1 MTIEACLERIATAL
15 ERIAAGAMVDSAV
28 EATIPSPKVLPAPPA
43 AVEPEANEN
52 PQEDPFETEPEE
64 KPVEKPAA
72 PKIEAVRE
80 ALVKAQER
88 VGADKARKILKDVGG
103 TQTLGQLKPEKFAAV
118 IEAAKK
124 VK

>member
-28 EATIPSPKVLPAPPA
+28 EATIPSPKVLPAP
-43 AVEPEANEN
+43 AVPEPEAEET
-52 PQEDPFETEPEE
+52 PQEDLFGAEPEE

>member
-28 EATIPSPKVLPAPPA
+28 EATIPSPKVLPAPA
-43 AVEPEANEN
+43 APEAEVEDSS
-52 PQEDPFETEPEE
+52 QEDLFGAEPEE
-64 KPVEKPAA
+64 KPVEKPTV
-72 PKIEAVRE
+72 PKIEDVRE